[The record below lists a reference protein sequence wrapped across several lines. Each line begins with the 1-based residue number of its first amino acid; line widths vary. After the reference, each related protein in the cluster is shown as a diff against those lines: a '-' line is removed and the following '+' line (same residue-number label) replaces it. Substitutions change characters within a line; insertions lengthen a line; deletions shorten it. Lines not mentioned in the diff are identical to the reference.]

1 MERDRSACA
10 QQRIARLS
18 VDMMMMTLKE
28 TQHLFHTPLSDPT
41 TFQIYLAAGAYMR
54 KLVNFVLFVWKS
66 FTIISG
72 QRVGGFKRKIQIVD
86 CNSMLTVKLLR

>member
-1 MERDRSACA
+1 MDANGAGPVSLCPTAHCT
-10 QQRIARLS
+10 S
-18 VDMMMMTLKE
+18 FGST
-28 TQHLFHTPLSDPT
+28 FLSDPT

-54 KLVNFVLFVWKS
+54 KLVKFLLFVWKS